1 MSAINLESVQAG
13 HVVASLPQPEP
24 LRRVDNMGQRFY
36 YTFNGD
42 VRIFPSVTSILRAT
56 MPKPEHLVKW
66 YADLGYENAMKVLR
80 QKASY
85 GTLFHILCGKLLIK
99 GTFDLN
105 TVAEEIAA
113 YRAEVGIDFPTDY
126 WEYELKRDLLSFAQ
140 FCAEKEVKVEAVE
153 VPLLSDNL
161 GYAGTIDLVCELTF
175 NRKRVRAIID
185 LKSGRNGFM
194 EEYELQLEAY
204 RQLWNNC
211 YPEYPATMIFNFSPK
226 DWRKEP
232 TYELKNQT
240 ESTNLYKWPLLLAV
254 YQQGD
259 NKPKPFTMVEGT
271 LILGRETGGLYSIVE
286 IEDHLK
292 RIHSIDEAERVKEAA
307 NVDSY

>member
-1 MSAINLESVQAG
+1 
-13 HVVASLPQPEP
+13 
-24 LRRVDNMGQRFY
+24 
-36 YTFNGD
+36 
-42 VRIFPSVTSILRAT
+42 
-56 MPKPEHLVKW
+56 
-66 YADLGYENAMKVLR
+66 
-80 QKASY
+80 
-85 GTLFHILCGKLLIK
+85 
-99 GTFDLN
+99 
-105 TVAEEIAA
+105 
-113 YRAEVGIDFPTDY
+113 
-126 WEYELKRDLLSFAQ
+126 LSFAQ

-175 NRKRVRAIID
+175 NRKRIRAIVD

-204 RQLWNNC
+204 RQLWNVN
-211 YPEYPATMIFNFSPK
+211 YPDLPVAMTFNFSPK

-240 ESTNLYKWPLLLAV
+240 ESGNLFKWPLMLAM
-254 YQQGD
+254 YQQAGES
-259 NKPKPFTMVEGT
+259 KPKPFTHVNGV
-271 LILGRETGGLYSIVE
+271 IVLGRDTSTLFEVVE
-286 IEDHLK
+286 IEDHLR